1 MGATPRLSS
10 QDSQLRPPGRLPG
23 ARLLECPPYP
33 SDTHRRGFFTRLVNP
48 KDVPRQMSGFICH
61 GGPRWHPNYS
71 VGKLRPARKGP
82 CVFWCLAGARLYAVS
97 GRISGGVHTYPIF
110 LCLSLLPLTT
120 PPPAPFPPRN
130 PPAPPSPRRPVL
142 LLRYSGGIPPPRAA
156 GHAPATRPPPRLRP
170 ALLPLA
176 PSYTARALLFAEPVS
191 ACRGVA
197 CSLRGRVYTRGR
209 GPCSAASSGRSTSG
223 SRPTE
228 ATARRILRSR

>member
-10 QDSQLRPPGRLPG
+10 QDTQLRPPGRLPG

-61 GGPRWHPNYS
+61 GGSNYS

-82 CVFWCLAGARLYAVS
+82 CVFWCLAGARLYSVS

-120 PPPAPFPPRN
+120 PPRPVPATEPPCAALASASGAAAALFRRN
-130 PPAPPSPRRPVL
+130 PPK
-142 LLRYSGGIPPPRAA
+142 AA
-156 GHAPATRPPPRLRP
+156 GHAPATRPPPRPRP

-176 PSYTARALLFAEPVS
+176 PSYTARALLFVEPVS

-209 GPCSAASSGRSTSG
+209 GPCSAARSRRSTSG

-228 ATARRILRSR
+228 ALAQK

>member
-33 SDTHRRGFFTRLVNP
+33 SDIHRMGFFTRLVNP
-48 KDVPRQMSGFICH
+48 KDVPRQMSGFIYH

-82 CVFWCLAGARLYAVS
+82 CVSWCLAGARLFAVS

-120 PPPAPFPPRN
+120 TPRPVPATEPPCAALAPASGAAAALFRRN
-130 PPAPPSPRRPVL
+130 PP
-142 LLRYSGGIPPPRAA
+142 AA
-156 GHAPATRPPPRLRP
+156 GHAPATPPPRP

-197 CSLRGRVYTRGR
+197 CFLRGRVYSRGR
-209 GPCSAASSGRSTSG
+209 GPCPAASSRRSTSG

-228 ATARRILRSR
+228 APAQK

>member
-1 MGATPRLSS
+1 MGATSRLSS

-33 SDTHRRGFFTRLVNP
+33 SDTHRRGFFNRLVNP

-61 GGPRWHPNYS
+61 GGPNYS

-120 PPPAPFPPRN
+120 TAPPAPFPPRN

-142 LLRYSGGIPPPRAA
+142 LLRYSGGIPLQPQATPPPRA
-156 GHAPATRPPPRLRP
+156 HP
-170 ALLPLA
+170 
-176 PSYTARALLFAEPVS
+176 
-191 ACRGVA
+191 
-197 CSLRGRVYTRGR
+197 RGR
-209 GPCSAASSGRSTSG
+209 GLLCCHWPLRTPPVRSYSL
-223 SRPTE
+223 SQ
-228 ATARRILRSR
+228 